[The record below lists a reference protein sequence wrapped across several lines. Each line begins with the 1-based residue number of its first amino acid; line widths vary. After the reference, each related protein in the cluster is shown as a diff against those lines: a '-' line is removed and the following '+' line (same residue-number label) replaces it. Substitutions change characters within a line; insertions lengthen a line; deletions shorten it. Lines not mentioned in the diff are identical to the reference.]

1 VGGVTAVG
9 PHRPGFAVIDVETTG
24 FSPEDERII
33 EVGVV
38 LLGPDGVET
47 GSFSTLID
55 PGCDPGPTSVHRITP
70 SMLDGAPTFATVRPY
85 LAETVSGRVLV
96 GHNLD
101 EFDLPFLRVECA
113 RAGGPPLVP
122 TALATVDTLAVAQS
136 HLELPGKARLVD
148 CCDHYGLTWDDHH
161 SALGDARVTAA
172 LFRAMRAEL
181 GDDVLDLAA
190 RLDAAAATSWP
201 GGSPEVPTVRIRRPG
216 RILVADGAV
225 RARSGRGVA
234 LSPGPS
240 GRQGAAQPD
249 GSPSPSQA
257 DVPAPVPAVRRFGRA
272 LARRWSRLWHRR

>member
-1 VGGVTAVG
+1 VQADGST
-9 PHRPGFAVIDVETTG
+9 RPGFAVIDVETTG
-24 FSPEDERII
+24 FSPDDERII

-47 GSFSTLID
+47 GSFSTLVD
-55 PGCDPGPTSVHRITP
+55 PRRDPGPTSIHRITP
-70 SMLDGAPTFATVRPY
+70 AMLHGAPDFATVRPY
-85 LAETVSGRVLV
+85 LAGTLSGRVLV
-96 GHNLD
+96 GHNID
-101 EFDLPFLRVECA
+101 QFDLAFLRAECT
-113 RAGGPPLVP
+113 RVGGRSLVP
-122 TALATVDTLAVAQS
+122 DELATVDTLTVAQA
-136 HLELPGKARLVD
+136 HLPLPGKARLVD
-148 CCDHYGLTWDDHH
+148 CCEYYGLTWDDHH

-172 LFRAMRAEL
+172 LFCALRAEL
-181 GDDVLDLAA
+181 GDDTLDLAA